1 MAEARKRL
9 GGQNAPHDDGTQTS
23 SGILLMLV
31 AFMLFS
37 VLDASAKQLVQG
49 LPATVVVFGRYALGT
64 VFIVLIGWPLF
75 GQAMWRTASVRLQ
88 LLRGV
93 FMVGA
98 TLLNFLAVRHLQLA
112 QTSAIL
118 FTTPLWVCLLSP
130 FLLGERVGWRRWLAV
145 LAGFAGVLLVLR
157 PGTDAFHPAMFHSLA
172 AALTLSLYQILTRRV
187 GLRDAAISSLL
198 WSTAAGAVLSL
209 PLAAM
214 QPVMPAGSD
223 WGLLALAGLA
233 GSAGHFLLAEAHRR
247 ADASLLAPFAYSQ
260 LVWMVLIGWLWF
272 GDVPDAWTIG
282 GALIVAA
289 AGLFVYY
296 REQALARGAK

>member
-1 MAEARKRL
+1 
-9 GGQNAPHDDGTQTS
+9 
-23 SGILLMLV
+23 MLV

-37 VLDASAKQLVQG
+37 VLDASAKHLVQH

-64 VFIVLIGWPLF
+64 AFIILIGWPLF
-75 GQAMWRTASVRLQ
+75 GRTMWRTASVRLQ

-145 LAGFAGVLLVLR
+145 LAGFAGVLMVLR
-157 PGTDAFHPAMFHSLA
+157 PGSDAFHPAMFYSLA

-187 GLRDAAISSLL
+187 GLKDAAISSLL

-209 PLAAM
+209 PLAAA
-214 QPVMPAGSD
+214 QPAMPQGSD
-223 WGLLALAGLA
+223 WAFLALAGLA

-260 LVWMVLIGWLWF
+260 LAWMALIGWLWF
-272 GDVPDAWTIG
+272 GDVPDVWTIG

-289 AGLFVYY
+289 AGLFVFH
-296 REQALARGAK
+296 RERALARRGRR